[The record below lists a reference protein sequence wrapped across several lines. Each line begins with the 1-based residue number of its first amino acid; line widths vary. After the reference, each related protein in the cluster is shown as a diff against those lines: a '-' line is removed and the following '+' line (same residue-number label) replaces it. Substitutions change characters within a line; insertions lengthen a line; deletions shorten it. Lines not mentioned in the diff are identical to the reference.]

1 MNSEYLR
8 QRFDCQQYSG
18 QDTGNVTYFFISE
31 TPIQRLRGESDILY
45 IGKTR
50 GPIRNRYLAETATN
64 NTPGCDQN
72 TNIRTTYIYK
82 IISPNGP
89 QCFYIQEMFL
99 TLDGDEKCQFL
110 EKIKTWDKRYF
121 NELNSEDARISV
133 PLEKYLLVMFADEHL
148 EVPPLNNRF

>member
-1 MNSEYLR
+1 
-8 QRFDCQQYSG
+8 
-18 QDTGNVTYFFISE
+18 
-31 TPIQRLRGESDILY
+31 
-45 IGKTR
+45 
-50 GPIRNRYLAETATN
+50 
-64 NTPGCDQN
+64 
-72 TNIRTTYIYK
+72 
-82 IISPNGP
+82 
-89 QCFYIQEMFL
+89 MFL